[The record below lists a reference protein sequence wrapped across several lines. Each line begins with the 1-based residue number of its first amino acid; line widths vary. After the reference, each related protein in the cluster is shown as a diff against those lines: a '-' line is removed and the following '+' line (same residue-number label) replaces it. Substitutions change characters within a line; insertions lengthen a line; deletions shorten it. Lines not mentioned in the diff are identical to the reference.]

1 MILQLNFFGDPN
13 LGLFC
18 TANSKICFLPFNL
31 AEKEKVEK
39 TLGVKAFEAKVLGT
53 NLIGI
58 FCVMNDWG
66 IVLPNLLPNL
76 EKNFFKK
83 IADEY
88 KLNICFL
95 ELKYNALGNLILCNN
110 QGAVLSKLIPKRYK
124 EKIERTLEVEVDY
137 LTIAN
142 LNIVGACGVAN
153 DEGCLL
159 HREVKSEELEKIEK
173 ILKVECNLGTVNFGS
188 PFVKSGLVISK
199 TNALIGNLTTAPE
212 ISRIVETL
220 KLRF

>member
-1 MILQLNFFGDPN
+1 M
-13 LGLFC
+13 
-18 TANSKICFLPFNL
+18 
-31 AEKEKVEK
+31 
-39 TLGVKAFEAKVLGT
+39 
-53 NLIGI
+53 
-58 FCVMNDWG
+58 
-66 IVLPNLLPNL
+66 
-76 EKNFFKK
+76 
-83 IADEY
+83 
-88 KLNICFL
+88 
-95 ELKYNALGNLILCNN
+95 KYNALGNLILCNN

-142 LNIVGACGVAN
+142 LNIVGACGIAN

-159 HREVKSEELEKIEK
+159 HREVNSEELEKIEK

-199 TNALIGNLTTAPE
+199 SNALIGNLTTAPE